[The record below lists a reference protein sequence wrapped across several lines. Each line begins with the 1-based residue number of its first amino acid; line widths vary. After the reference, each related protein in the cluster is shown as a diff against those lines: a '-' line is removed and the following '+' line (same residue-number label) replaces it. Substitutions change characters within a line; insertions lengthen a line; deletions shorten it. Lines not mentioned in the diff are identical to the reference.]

1 MKLPPKKAQDIA
13 EVIEHLGK
21 HETIYYQ
28 GPLDY
33 KPWRYQVVRF
43 LVNRQHPERSKVTIE
58 CGRDR
63 FSDLGLI
70 DHLGRFWL
78 DQ

>member
-1 MKLPPKKAQDIA
+1 
-13 EVIEHLGK
+13 
-21 HETIYYQ
+21 
-28 GPLDY
+28 
-33 KPWRYQVVRF
+33 
-43 LVNRQHPERSKVTIE
+43 VTIE